1 MKRINQLLRT
11 LVMDATVRLMN
22 LNSGYCCYAGIF
34 HDIGWR
40 DHLRW
45 WIEGHLLTVFSWAY
59 EGSDEELQ
67 AIVDD
72 EIPEKYW
79 TPRQRA
85 FALTLG
91 IEGREVAND

>member
-1 MKRINQLLRT
+1 MKRINQRLRT
-11 LVMDATVRLMN
+11 LVINVTVKLMN
-22 LNSGYCCYAGIF
+22 LNSRIHYAGIF

-45 WIEGHLLTVFSWAY
+45 WIEGHLTTVFCWAY

-67 AIVDD
+67 AVVDD
-72 EIPEKYW
+72 EIPEEHW
-79 TPRQRA
+79 NARQRA

-91 IEGREVAND
+91 IKGREVAND